1 MKCGMVLTVRFW
13 IDKYDGSTVVVF
25 VASSAAAAAA
35 SAASDNRKA
44 DGRNWEISSE
54 N

>member
-1 MKCGMVLTVRFW
+1 MRYGFNCK

-25 VASSAAAAAA
+25 VASSAAAAAAAAA

-44 DGRNWEISSE
+44 DGRNWEISSD

>member
-1 MKCGMVLTVRFW
+1 MRYGFNCK

-25 VASSAAAAAA
+25 VASSSSAAAAAA
-35 SAASDNRKA
+35 AAAASDNRKA
-44 DGRNWEISSE
+44 DGRNWQIPSE

>member
-1 MKCGMVLTVRFW
+1 MRYGFNCK

-25 VASSAAAAAA
+25 VASSAAAAAAAAAA